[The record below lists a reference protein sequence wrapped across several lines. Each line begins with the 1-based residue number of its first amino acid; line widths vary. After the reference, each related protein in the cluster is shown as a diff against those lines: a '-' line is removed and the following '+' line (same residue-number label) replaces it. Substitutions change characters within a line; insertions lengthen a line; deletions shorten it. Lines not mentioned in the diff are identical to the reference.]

1 MRKDDIV
8 DLIWNRS
15 ENITRK
21 KVAEIVDQFLIAVS
35 ESVRNGE
42 RVELRRFGTFYR
54 TEVKERK
61 IFSPIAKKLVDVERR
76 FSIKFKES
84 RTEDT
89 SGD

>member
-15 ENITRK
+15 ENITRE
-21 KVAEIVDQFLIAVS
+21 KVAEIVDQFLVAVS

-54 TEVKERK
+54 AEVKERK